1 MLNFLTRTLFVAL
14 LAGAS
19 VVSTHASAD
28 GDGIISSERPSGQ
41 AVALGWEIVDAGR
54 NIEIGEQEYVT
65 LVCTG
70 SIDVEFN
77 SAWTDGS
84 DDNVSGPFQFTAAG
98 RDLTLKIGHSLD
110 ETYTQAGGG
119 NYMFL
124 RAPEASRWLKLAFQ
138 AEPDYWNGG
147 LLVPL
152 DLELNND
159 GWTPAVN
166 IKAKGDCALCIPTWD
181 EDLADCSIFGSD
193 QNVTEF
199 SALFPQNGRVHFT
212 YTPLEGS

>member
-1 MLNFLTRTLFVAL
+1 MDFDRKLQRALLHDATIDLIETGLYMLNFLTRTLFVAL

-110 ETYTQAGGG
+110 ETYMMKARAWRRILLKRTNGTT
-119 NYMFL
+119 L
-124 RAPEASRWLKLAFQ
+124 RLR
-138 AEPDYWNGG
+138 
-147 LLVPL
+147 
-152 DLELNND
+152 
-159 GWTPAVN
+159 
-166 IKAKGDCALCIPTWD
+166 
-181 EDLADCSIFGSD
+181 
-193 QNVTEF
+193 
-199 SALFPQNGRVHFT
+199 R
-212 YTPLEGS
+212 